1 MSTDSEKTGDGVT
14 GACYKKTRSAASFET
29 NMQNSLPSSFNE
41 NPTGRKITLNRDG
54 SPEKEI
60 TTDKQ

>member
-1 MSTDSEKTGDGVT
+1 MVSREHVI
-14 GACYKKTRSAASFET
+14 KKTRSAASFET